1 MKISIL
7 LSAIALLFIVS
18 SVQAQTQETEAIRKK
33 LWLNYENT
41 TLDPAN
47 GKIFYEQRLDRNP
60 LYGLL
65 EMRKSLAD
73 NNIQEYLPMF
83 QGIIMGSYKIG
94 DKITARLPTLEERK
108 VQKIKFFPHPGR
120 YKFDFWI
127 QPLFSAIF
135 GYRDQTVQSNT
146 SVLLQTQ
153 FYLWQGMVL
162 NAGIDFP
169 ITNDMNSHP
178 KIIRP
183 APVFLN
189 QFFAFGK
196 NFVSASAGYFY
207 NDQYGVNVQYRHTDM
222 TNPWSYGA
230 EAGLTGMYYYP
241 KGGIYAGPLDQ
252 LFLQADVAYRV
263 AQPDVTIKLSGGQY
277 LHKDRG
283 ARIDLIKQFTN
294 VEVGVYAM
302 KTRNGGTAGFNFA
315 IPIPPGKIL
324 QGQNARLRT
333 TDQFRWEYSYT
344 RGFQIG
350 ERYRTGYMLDQ
361 KLRQYHTTYLNAQ
374 RQNN

>member
-1 MKISIL
+1 MKISNLVFSIL
-7 LSAIALLFIVS
+7 SVLIAAPAL
-18 SVQAQTQETEAIRKK
+18 AQSQETEAVRKS

-47 GKIFYEQRLDRNP
+47 GKVYYEQRLDRNP
-60 LYGLL
+60 LYGLW

-83 QGIIMGSYKIG
+83 QGIIMGNYKLG
-94 DKITARLPTLEERK
+94 PKITATVPTLEERK
-108 VQKIKFFPHPGR
+108 IQRLKFFPHPSR
-120 YKFDFWI
+120 YKLDFWI

-135 GYRDQTVQSNT
+135 GYRQQTLQSNT
-146 SVLLQTQ
+146 SILLQTQ

-189 QFFAFGK
+189 QFYAIGK
-196 NFVSASAGYFY
+196 NFISASAGYFY
-207 NDQYGVNVQYRHTDM
+207 NNQYGVNVQYRHTDM
-222 TNPWSYGA
+222 TNPWSFGA
-230 EAGLTGMYYYP
+230 EAGLTGYYYYP
-241 KGGIYAGPLDQ
+241 RGGIYAGPLDQ
-252 LFLQADVAYRV
+252 LFLQADAAYRL
-263 AQPDVTIKLSGGQY
+263 ARPDVTVKLSGGQF
-277 LHKDRG
+277 LWKDRG
-283 ARIDLIKQFTN
+283 ARVDLIRQFTN
-294 VEVGVYAM
+294 VEIGLYAT
-302 KTRNGGTAGFNFA
+302 KTKNGTTAGFNFA
-315 IPIPPGKIL
+315 IPIPPGKIA
-324 QGQNARLRT
+324 QGQNARIRT

-350 ERYRTGYMLDQ
+350 ERYRTGYQLDQ
-361 KLRQYHTTYLNAQ
+361 KLRQYHTNYLNSQ
-374 RQNN
+374 TGK

>member
-1 MKISIL
+1 MKISNL
-7 LSAIALLFIVS
+7 LSGIVLMFLTFPAF
-18 SVQAQTQETEAIRKK
+18 AQTEDMESIRKS

-47 GKIFYEQRLDRNP
+47 GKIYYEQRLDRNP

-73 NNIQEYLPMF
+73 TNIHEYLPIF
-83 QGIIMGSYKIG
+83 QGIIMANYKLG
-94 DKITARLPTLEERK
+94 PQITATVPTPEERK
-108 VQKIKFFPHPGR
+108 VQRLKFLAHPDR

-135 GYRDQTVQSNT
+135 GYRQQTLQSNT

-162 NAGIDFP
+162 NAGILFP
-169 ITNDMNSHP
+169 ITNDMDNNP

-196 NFVSASAGYFY
+196 NFISASAGTFY

-222 TNPWSYGA
+222 TNPWSYGL
-230 EAGLTGMYYYP
+230 EAGLTGRYYYA
-241 KGGIYAGPLDQ
+241 KDGVYSSSLNQ
-252 LFLQADVAYRV
+252 VFLQADVAYRLNR
-263 AQPDVTIKLSGGQY
+263 PDVTLKLSGGQY
-277 LHKDRG
+277 LWKDRG
-283 ARIDLIKQFTN
+283 ARVDLIRQFTN
-294 VEVGVYAM
+294 VEIGVYAM
-302 KTRNGGTAGFNFA
+302 KTTNGATAGFNFA
-315 IPIPPGKIL
+315 IPIPPGKLL
-324 QGQNARLRT
+324 QGRNARLRT

-344 RGFQIG
+344 RGFKIG
-350 ERYRTGYMLDQ
+350 ERYRTGYQLDQ
-361 KLRQYHTTYLNAQ
+361 KLRQYHTTYLNSQ
-374 RQNN
+374 RGD

>member
-1 MKISIL
+1 MKISTLLSGIL
-7 LSAIALLFIVS
+7 LFFGISSAF
-18 SVQAQTQETEAIRKK
+18 AQSDSTLAKRKS

-41 TLDPAN
+41 TLDPLN
-47 GKIFYEQRLDRNP
+47 GRIYYEQRLDRNP

-73 NNIQEYLPMF
+73 NNIHEYLPMF
-83 QGIIMGSYKIG
+83 QGIIIGKYKLGS
-94 DKITARLPTLEERK
+94 KITATVPTLEERQNQR
-108 VQKIKFFPHPGR
+108 VKFFPHPSR

-127 QPLFSAIF
+127 QPLFSAVF
-135 GYRDQTVQSNT
+135 GYRKQTLQSNT

-162 NAGIDFP
+162 NAGILFP

-189 QFFAFGK
+189 QFYAFGK
-196 NFVSASAGYFY
+196 NFISASAGYFY

-222 TNPWSYGA
+222 TNPWSFGA
-230 EAGLTGMYYYP
+230 EAGLTGYYYYP
-241 KGGIYAGPLDQ
+241 RGGIYAGPLDQ
-252 LFLQADVAYRV
+252 LFLQADVAYRLT
-263 AQPDVTIKLSGGQY
+263 QPDITLKLSGGQY
-277 LHKDRG
+277 LWKDRG
-283 ARIDLIKQFTN
+283 VRVDFVKQFTN
-294 VEVGVYAM
+294 VEIGLYAM
-302 KTRNGGTAGFNFA
+302 KTINGATAGFNFA

-350 ERYRTGYMLDQ
+350 ERYRTGYALDQ
-361 KLRQYHTTYLNAQ
+361 KLRQYHTNYLNSQ
-374 RQNN
+374 REN

>member
-1 MKISIL
+1 MKISTLLSGIL
-7 LSAIALLFIVS
+7 LFFGISSAF
-18 SVQAQTQETEAIRKK
+18 AQSDSTLARRKS

-41 TLDPAN
+41 TLDPLN
-47 GKIFYEQRLDRNP
+47 GRIYYEQRLDRNP

-65 EMRKSLAD
+65 EMRQSLAD
-73 NNIQEYLPMF
+73 NNIHEYLPMF
-83 QGIIMGSYKIG
+83 QGIIMANYKLGS
-94 DKITARLPTLEERK
+94 KITATVPTLEERK
-108 VQKIKFFPHPGR
+108 NQRIKFFPHPGR
-120 YKFDFWI
+120 YKFDFWL
-127 QPLFSAIF
+127 QPLFSAVF
-135 GYRDQTVQSNT
+135 GYRKQTLQSNT

-162 NAGIDFP
+162 NAGILFP

-189 QFFAFGK
+189 QFYAFGK
-196 NFVSASAGYFY
+196 NFISASAGYFY

-222 TNPWSYGA
+222 TNPWSFGA
-230 EAGLTGMYYYP
+230 EAGLTGYYYYP
-241 KGGIYAGPLDQ
+241 RGGIYAGPLDQ

-263 AQPDVTIKLSGGQY
+263 ARPDITLKLSGGQY
-277 LHKDRG
+277 LWKDRG
-283 ARIDLIKQFTN
+283 VRVDFVKQFTN
-294 VEVGVYAM
+294 VEIGLYAM
-302 KTRNGGTAGFNFA
+302 KTTNGATAGFNFA

-350 ERYRTGYMLDQ
+350 ERYRTGYQLDQ
-361 KLRQYHTTYLNAQ
+361 KLRQYHTNYLNAQ
-374 RQNN
+374 REN

>member
-1 MKISIL
+1 MKISTL
-7 LSAIALLFIVS
+7 LSGILLFIGIS
-18 SVQAQTQETEAIRKK
+18 SAFAQSDSTQRKS

-41 TLDPAN
+41 TLDPLK
-47 GKIFYEQRLDRNP
+47 GRIYYEQRMDRNP

-73 NNIQEYLPMF
+73 SNIQEYLPMF
-83 QGIIMGSYKIG
+83 QGVIMGNYKLG
-94 DKITARLPTLEERK
+94 SKITATVPDLEDR
-108 VQKIKFFPHPGR
+108 QIQRIGFFPHPRR
-120 YKFDFWI
+120 YKFDFWL
-127 QPLFSAIF
+127 QPMFSAVF
-135 GYRDQTVQSNT
+135 GYRKQPVQSNT

-162 NAGIDFP
+162 NAGILFP
-169 ITNDMNSHP
+169 ITNDMNNHP

-189 QFFAFGK
+189 QFFALGK
-196 NFVSASAGYFY
+196 NFISASAGYFY

-222 TNPWSYGA
+222 TNPWSFGA
-230 EAGLTGMYYYP
+230 EAGLTGYYYYP

-263 AQPDVTIKLSGGQY
+263 ARPDITLKLSGGQY
-277 LHKDRG
+277 LWKDRG
-283 ARIDLIKQFTN
+283 VRVDFIKQFTN
-294 VEVGVYAM
+294 VEIGLYAM
-302 KTRNGGTAGFNFA
+302 KSINGATAGFNFA
-315 IPIPPGKIL
+315 IPIPPGKII

-350 ERYRTGYMLDQ
+350 ERYRTGYQLDQ
-361 KLRQYHTTYLNAQ
+361 KLRQYHTNYLNSQ
-374 RQNN
+374 REK